1 MTNDFLDQLAD
12 FDVPPPPA
20 EFGRQLH
27 VRVNRS
33 LVVVQLIEF
42 ACGALPA
49 ALWGL
54 GRALGGWAR
63 FTLTGK
69 YELNKRNRPVR

>member
-1 MTNDFLDQLAD
+1 MANDFLEQLAE

-27 VRVNRS
+27 VRMNRT
-33 LVVVQLIEF
+33 LVIVQLIEF
-42 ACGALPA
+42 ACGAVPR
-49 ALWGL
+49 ALWEL

-69 YELNKRNRPVR
+69 YELNKRKKHIQ